1 MMSFSLYR
9 VCYLH
14 FCNLANP
21 LIPLSQSSNS
31 IAAFEEAKKVI
42 KGLVDGS
49 IDLDQGTL
57 DAAKS
62 TIVYA
67 VAKNVSTASRAAAV
81 SFTNQALKG
90 LPQRYQIDLLE
101 KYQTVTKDDVLA
113 ALRTHFLPLF
123 ESESSIA
130 VVVTAPAKA
139 ESIGKSLETAGF
151 EVTQR
156 ALDIDPSELEGS
168 ESEIDSDEESE
179 ESDGSR

>member
-1 MMSFSLYR
+1 MSFSLYR
-9 VCYLH
+9 VCRSRSYYVARHLMYA
-14 FCNLANP
+14 F
-21 LIPLSQSSNS
+21 QSSNS

-67 VAKNVSTASRAAAV
+67 VAKNVSTAGRAAVV

-123 ESESSIA
+123 ESETSIA

-139 ESIGKSLETAGF
+139 ESIGKSLEAEGF

-156 ALDIDPSELEGS
+156 ALEIDPSELEGS
-168 ESEIDSDEESE
+168 ESEFDSDEESE
-179 ESDGSR
+179 RSEGGR

>member
-1 MMSFSLYR
+1 MF
-9 VCYLH
+9 
-14 FCNLANP
+14 
-21 LIPLSQSSNS
+21 QSSNS
-31 IAAFEEAKKVI
+31 TAAFEEARKVI

-67 VAKNVSTASRAAAV
+67 VAKNVSTAGRAAVV

-101 KYQTVTKDDVLA
+101 QYQAVTKDDVLA

-123 ESESSIA
+123 ESETSVA

-139 ESIGKSLETAGF
+139 ESIGKSLEAEGF
-151 EVTQR
+151 DVTQR
-156 ALDIDPSELEGS
+156 ALEVDPSEIEGS
-168 ESEIDSDEESE
+168 ESESDSDESE
-179 ESDGSR
+179 ESHDSR